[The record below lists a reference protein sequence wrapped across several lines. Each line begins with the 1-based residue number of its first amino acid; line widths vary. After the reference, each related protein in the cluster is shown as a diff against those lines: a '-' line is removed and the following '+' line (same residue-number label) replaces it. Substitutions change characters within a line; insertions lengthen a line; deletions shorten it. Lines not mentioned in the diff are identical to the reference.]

1 MPDPGL
7 STLSAKSPS
16 TLQYVKPT
24 DEQLVVMQAFRDKY
38 EALLVGVRALPMNR
52 GLALAVT
59 ALEESAM
66 WLNKSITNN
75 C

>member
-1 MPDPGL
+1 M
-7 STLSAKSPS
+7 T

-24 DEQLVVMQAFRDKY
+24 EEQLVVMQAFRDKM
-38 EALLVGVRALPMNR
+38 EDLLKGMQALPANR
-52 GLALAVT
+52 GLSLAIT
-59 ALEESAM
+59 KLEESAM

>member
-1 MPDPGL
+1 M
-7 STLSAKSPS
+7 S

-24 DEQLVVMQAFRDKY
+24 DEQLEAMQGFRDLFEKLFN
-38 EALLVGVRALPMNR
+38 EMKSLPENR
-52 GLALAVT
+52 GLTIALQKF
-59 ALEESAM
+59 EESAM